1 MAENYDQLESKIAD
15 KENPKKNAN
24 IFSLLSFWWVRDILV
39 VGNKRPLEN
48 DDLFPLLDEDK
59 TQSAAEKLERTW
71 FEETA
76 KRVPG
81 KKGNGY
87 RLFRALVRMFPWT
100 DHMFVQSLFLVDAV
114 CNLLQPVFLSLLL
127 QELIRSS
134 WDHLFWQAYI
144 YAAGIC
150 LSSWAH
156 AIAAHQ
162 AGFHSLLM
170 AVRWRSA
177 TIAVLYKKV
186 RKVTASRAYS
196 Q

>member
-1 MAENYDQLESKIAD
+1 MTANYDQLQSKIAD

-24 IFSLLSFWWVRDILV
+24 IFSLLSFWWVVGILG
-39 VGNKRPLEN
+39 VGKKRPLEN

-59 TQSAAEKLERTW
+59 TQRAAEKLERTW

-81 KKGNGY
+81 KKGKGY
-87 RLFRALVRMFPWT
+87 RLFRALVRMFTWT
-100 DHMFVQSLFLVDAV
+100 DHMFVLSLFLLDAV

-134 WDHLFWQAYI
+134 WDHLFWPAYL

-150 LSSWAH
+150 LSSCIH
-156 AIAAHQ
+156 ATAAHQ
-162 AGFHSLLM
+162 AGFHSHLM

-177 TIAVLYKKV
+177 TTAVLYKKV
-186 RKVTASRAYS
+186 RKVVQLISYH
-196 Q
+196 